1 MSKKQFHLRTDVQGR
16 ILNDRQSLSADQVED
31 VLLSEIRD
39 WLAAPRLLLQL
50 TCGDTRLA
58 VMQGTAPPEKAQA
71 ADSAGA
77 ADGGV
82 EDLVNAESAE
92 SFPASDPPS
101 WSGTS
106 IDPRGR
112 ERS

>member
-1 MSKKQFHLRTDVQGR
+1 MSEHVFHLRTDVQGR

-31 VLLSEIRD
+31 LLLSQIRD

-58 VMQGTAPPEKAQA
+58 VMM
-71 ADSAGA
+71 GA
-77 ADGGV
+77 APAGETGTDAATGDADNRTD
-82 EDLVNAESAE
+82 DLVNTESAE

-101 WSGTS
+101 WTGSG
-106 IDPRGR
+106 IAPR
-112 ERS
+112 ES